1 MLYLYECRMARELK
15 VGQTN
20 KHLKV
25 VAMTVN
31 LSPLPQHIVELNV
44 PSVYLNSANLCKQIV
59 AILSAKHA
67 LNRSKKRSAQFA
79 KTQSSPYF
87 MTKGCRHHL
96 TICKFI
102 VHIRDVGVA
111 GLEN

>member
-1 MLYLYECRMARELK
+1 
-15 VGQTN
+15 
-20 KHLKV
+20 
-25 VAMTVN
+25 MTVN
-31 LSPLPQHIVELNV
+31 LSLLPQNIFKRNV
-44 PSVYLNSANLCKQIV
+44 LSVYLNSINLCKQIV

-67 LNRSKKRSAQFA
+67 LNGSKKRSVQFA

-87 MTKGCRHHL
+87 MTKGCRHCL

-102 VHIRDVGVA
+102 VHIRDMGVA